1 MDKKMAKITVEN
13 PNNHISY
20 GAVYR
25 QYFEELDKVVAAD
38 NKLQIEKQMYLNV
51 KDNAGKTVLRE
62 ITPDTEVH
70 PGDKVTARFVIRTD
84 RDLDYVHLKD
94 MRAAGFEPLNVISR
108 TKYQGGMY
116 YYESTKDASENFFI
130 EHLNKGTYVFEYQ
143 LIAVHV
149 GDFSNGIATIQC
161 MYAPEFTAHSS
172 GMRFKIVK

>member
-1 MDKKMAKITVEN
+1 MAKITVSN
-13 PNNHISY
+13 PNDHISY

-25 QYFEELDKVVAAD
+25 QYFEDLDKVVAAD
-38 NKLQIEKQMYLNV
+38 NKLQIDKKMFLQAKGN
-51 KDNAGKTVLRE
+51 DGKTVLRE
-62 ITPDTEVH
+62 ITAGSQVH
-70 PGDKVTARFVIRTD
+70 PGDRVTVRFIIRTD

-94 MRAAGFEPLNVISR
+94 MRAAGFEQLNVISR
-108 TKYQGGMY
+108 TKFQDGMI

-130 EHLNKGTYVFEYQ
+130 EHLNKGTYVFEYP

-161 MYAPEFTAHSS
+161 MYAPEFTAHSA